1 MHIIGKCQ
9 VGIGIQFFCFFVESL
24 IVRKDLRF
32 FIIFS
37 SGQIKL
43 SLSGR
48 YCFPDRFYRI
58 FLMDHTSFYFREHL
72 VSLFLWKI
80 IGQLRIHRSNLLLR
94 LEETHSIYLCSKCLL
109 IDPNTACQFILKSLK
124 KADRPHPGTLSV
136 QICLQL
142 FKWINGCPQLFSG
155 PHFLHL
161 ISSLDRQTVILLSCD
176 HIRRHLFRCHAAID
190 HSVNLRSI
198 KIMGIKIPASH
209 SVNCQEQCCCHDSRY
224 LQYFFHFTFS
234 FPLYLQ

>member
-1 MHIIGKCQ
+1 MGDTFFIRKHGKKGFLLCFHVHFPSVSTALQLFLHTAYCLKNADFSIGVIGICQLFHISLCQFFIHCYRSICCTYQPLMDLISVYRYRNPMHIIGKCQ

-80 IGQLRIHRSNLLLR
+80 IGQLRIHRSNLLLQ

-109 IDPNTACQFILKSLK
+109 IDLNTACQFILKSLK
-124 KADRPHPGTLSV
+124 KADRPHPRTLSA
-136 QICLQL
+136 QI
-142 FKWINGCPQLFSG
+142 
-155 PHFLHL
+155 
-161 ISSLDRQTVILLSCD
+161 
-176 HIRRHLFRCHAAID
+176 
-190 HSVNLRSI
+190 
-198 KIMGIKIPASH
+198 
-209 SVNCQEQCCCHDSRY
+209 
-224 LQYFFHFTFS
+224 
-234 FPLYLQ
+234 